1 MAEIKYAEL
10 QAALP
15 EVKAHLNRLREQ
27 MSEMQLFLEEGR
39 LLPKEKAEAVAQSL
53 KACMEKEKLL
63 RDAAIAL
70 KIPVDGR
77 IEEICEAARRREDEA
92 EQLRAMR
99 SVVFDYFRLT
109 TTAENVLEAL
119 EESKRNL
126 MKACSVMKEGLTD
139 ALKPYECVLEHVQ
152 SDRDADEEEIEYLR
166 DTVGKTVARAV
177 DKGWLSI
184 DPALDIDKYL
194 DDSCL
199 LLARNEDGISSSACE
214 QEGVMPDAEFAS
226 EEELGAGLDTE
237 KEEMNESDKV
247 EDGEEAEEVRHS
259 DAVTETQVS
268 EEQRLVVP
276 IHGKDDEWTGF
287 SGYMDEHVSIVLKDN
302 PAASE
307 VHATKMV
314 NQMKDRPTA
323 MVLALSRIA
332 EMKMIPA
339 DEDPAYYAIEYH
351 PDVQSLEYI
360 VAHGYGARYVI
371 DEDGKQTTYYVLS
384 SKTCA
389 GLQKDSVAQ
398 HIKTSP
404 KGTVLKRHVQSKNT
418 QPPNTWSRLQTYQSK
433 LLADYAAKER
443 LKFYSIEFD
452 REDDQFTRA
461 CCQEDDLSFMIVP
474 AVLRKGGERAWVN
487 MMQSYLENDR
497 INGPVLILVK
507 RTEDIPVLS
516 GQLCDHDSAVFNLL
530 RYAVIGA
537 PSKVLDGDLNPA
549 SMGRIPNDSV
559 QADTKESDPESSAEV
574 DVQEQT
580 SATDALTGREDV
592 SQVSQEEKPIE
603 LSKESVDLKEK
614 CPATEEI
621 SQEERTEQLEQ
632 ARRAYASHRP
642 DVGNVILKGLCK
654 LVPDMEPLEKQY
666 AYATGDP
673 MTAVEWSIAELLK
686 VFGGDCGRTKEYD
699 ALALAAWLRLCFS
712 NVVGGRETY
721 ALDANLM
728 QDNLLYTSSPAL
740 RKILFRLTEWVRRQ
754 NRGLDDYLLRAV
766 VQQNGIA
773 NQQTDLQKW
782 ATEKLENGTLLRS
795 GHYSNRII
803 ETRKLLFGNNGVIVR
818 ALQAMKSNDR
828 EKMAWVQAQVREYV
842 CLENGVICLNREAI
856 FRQMDETWKETR
868 NFAKGKGRNDPLKG
882 NERDTLSNQLHDLYG
897 HIGEWL
903 QTGES
908 SRISSEH
915 VVQIVREVTSLL
927 EDAVQDVEAAAGQ
940 KDEAEGAITV
950 LADTIKELIQRIHGT
965 DQEQHIRRR
974 FYIHL
979 LEEPWVALDVNFLPH
994 IEDRNEQIRPLD
1006 FCRRAVQYL
1015 TAPRKSW
1022 NEVIE
1027 RIFNMDRERNGGD
1040 YGCASVLRTYLSE
1053 EQPDFVWPSRYADMD
1068 RFISSAQDRQSKK
1081 GDCVY
1086 LWEQNFTA
1094 RLEMADGDG
1103 WFTTTA
1109 ERERLERVRIAVYEN
1124 YYQQNNFGFYG
1135 RALLHFVEAVHQAA
1149 MKQRPLYTQRLERLK
1164 QTLLEEDQKA
1174 PILSRINTLIEKD
1187 HFGAAESYLQQ
1198 AEQGML
1204 ELNSYGLSDTGSC
1217 FGRFVDSCSQ
1227 LCQAGR
1233 LNKNLAKTYADQHR
1247 HSQNNTTRT
1256 GEQLLRA
1263 WPENKTIP
1271 QKIEM
1276 LLRGLYLD
1284 ASVSGDGRG
1293 EHFHAVIQEPGRIEN
1308 YPHRIADFGSRLYRD
1323 GLDVELVFGNKKA
1336 ESLFTDIDAR
1346 LQKSSQA
1353 PTLILVNCTITLP
1366 ERRALARKFAE
1377 NLRTTAPCLILD
1389 RALIMYLAEIPLME
1403 RWRALIQC
1411 ALPFQPVQ
1419 LQNPFFENSSAEIPP
1434 DMFIGRRAELSTI
1447 IDPAGANLIY
1457 GGRQLGKTAL
1467 LHRAKTLQH
1476 RPEDG
1481 SWAVYTDV
1489 KDKDAQKAA
1498 VEIAKALR
1506 QRGFWQTTP
1515 SVDSWGDLT
1524 DAIEARLMNEEGKRH
1539 RLLLLIDEA
1548 DRLLIECEKTR
1559 YTELDQFKRLQN
1571 TTEGRFKF
1579 VMAGL
1584 HNVLR
1589 FSQKALDHNSGLPQ
1603 LQGITVKPLSF
1614 MDARELLEMPLSYL
1628 GFTIQSGGEDV
1639 IAQILFNTNYFPG
1652 LVHFYASR
1660 LVKYK
1665 HKNAA
1670 KASEPPYR
1678 LDRDVLTRLLTD
1690 EDFRRMREDRFKM
1703 TLGIDVDDHSYYDTL
1718 AHLLCYCCN
1727 NSEEVMLYGMTAAEL
1742 LSECRALSDNCAL
1755 AKLDEKRVGVL
1766 LDELV
1771 DLNILRR
1778 ESGSGEMRYLFNRP
1792 SFIEMLGDKE
1802 AVQNH
1807 LLDIMTRQEA
1817 KG

>member
-1 MAEIKYAEL
+1 M
-10 QAALP
+10 
-15 EVKAHLNRLREQ
+15 
-27 MSEMQLFLEEGR
+27 
-39 LLPKEKAEAVAQSL
+39 
-53 KACMEKEKLL
+53 
-63 RDAAIAL
+63 
-70 KIPVDGR
+70 
-77 IEEICEAARRREDEA
+77 
-92 EQLRAMR
+92 
-99 SVVFDYFRLT
+99 
-109 TTAENVLEAL
+109 
-119 EESKRNL
+119 
-126 MKACSVMKEGLTD
+126 
-139 ALKPYECVLEHVQ
+139 
-152 SDRDADEEEIEYLR
+152 
-166 DTVGKTVARAV
+166 GKTVARAV
-177 DKGWLSI
+177 DKGWLSV

-194 DDSCL
+194 DGSCR
-199 LLARNEDGISSSACE
+199 LLARDEDGISGLACE
-214 QEGVMPDAEFAS
+214 QERVMPDAELTS
-226 EEELGAGLDTE
+226 GEEPGKELGEKTE
-237 KEEMNESDKV
+237 ETNEPDADEGGKDLVEEGKPTDESTEVPIV
-247 EDGEEAEEVRHS
+247 EE
-259 DAVTETQVS
+259 TETTASVRD
-268 EEQRLVVP
+268 E
-276 IHGKDDEWTGF
+276 DDEWTGF

-302 PAASE
+302 PSASE

-314 NQMKDRPTA
+314 NRMKERPAA

-339 DEDPAYYAIEYH
+339 DQEPAYYAMEFH
-351 PDVQSLEYI
+351 PDAQSLEYI

-389 GLQKDSVAQ
+389 GLQKESVAQ
-398 HIKTSP
+398 YIKNSP
-404 KGTVLKRHVQSKNT
+404 KGVVLKRHVQNRNT
-418 QPPNTWSRLQTYQSK
+418 QPPDAWSRLQTYQSK

-443 LKFYSIEFD
+443 LEFYSIEFD
-452 REDDQFTRA
+452 REDDQFTHA
-461 CCQEDDLSFMIVP
+461 HCQEDDLSFMIVP
-474 AVLRKGGERAWVN
+474 AVLRKGGECAWVE
-487 MMQSYLENDR
+487 MMRSYLENDR
-497 INGPVLILVK
+497 INAPVLVLVK
-507 RTEDIPVLS
+507 CAEDIPVLS
-516 GQLCDHDSAVFNLL
+516 GQLCDRDSTAFDLL
-530 RYAVIGA
+530 RYAVIDA
-537 PSKVLDGDLNPA
+537 PSEVLDGELNPA
-549 SMGRIPNDSV
+549 SIGRSPNDSDQTEV
-559 QADTKESDPESSAEV
+559 EEPRQESSTEA
-574 DVQEQT
+574 DAQEQRGAEA
-580 SATDALTGREDV
+580 SDALIGCEDASLV
-592 SQVSQEEKPIE
+592 LQKENPTVPPEE
-603 LSKESVDLKEK
+603 SADLKET
-614 CPATEEI
+614 CSATEGI
-621 SQEERTEQLEQ
+621 SQEEQAEQLEQ

-654 LVPDMEPLEKQY
+654 LVPELELLEKQY

-673 MTAVEWSIAELLK
+673 MRAAEWSIAELLK
-686 VFGGDCGRTKEYD
+686 VFGGDCGKNKEYD

-712 NVVGGRETY
+712 NAMESSEIY

-728 QDNLLYTSSPAL
+728 QDNLLYTNFPAL
-740 RKILFRLTEWVRRQ
+740 REILFRLTEWVRKQ
-754 NRGLDDYLLRAV
+754 KRGLDDYLLRTV

-773 NQQTDLQKW
+773 NQLTDLQKW
-782 ATEKLENGTLLRS
+782 AAEKLENGTLLRS
-795 GHYSNRII
+795 GHYANRII
-803 ETRKLLFGNNGVIVR
+803 ETRKLLFGNNGVIIR
-818 ALQAMKSNDR
+818 ALRAMKSNER
-828 EKMAWVQAQVREYV
+828 EKMASIQAEVHEYV
-842 CLENGVICLNREAI
+842 CLENGIVRLNREAI
-856 FRQMDETWKETR
+856 LRQMDEAWKETR
-868 NFAKGKGRNDPLKG
+868 SFAKGKGRNESLKG
-882 NERDTLSNQLHDLYG
+882 DERDTLSNQLQDLYE

-903 QTGES
+903 LTGES
-908 SRISSEH
+908 SRISTEQNRA
-915 VVQIVREVTSLL
+915 VVQIVRELTTLL
-927 EDAVQDVEAAAGQ
+927 EDAVRDIEAAVAQ
-940 KDEAEGAITV
+940 KDEAEGAIIV
-950 LADTIKELIQRIHGT
+950 LSDTIKELLQRINGT
-965 DQEQHIRRR
+965 DQEQHVRRR

-1006 FCRRAVQYL
+1006 FCRRAEQYL
-1015 TAPRKSW
+1015 AAPRKSW
-1022 NEVIE
+1022 DEVIE
-1027 RIFNMDRERNGGD
+1027 RIFNMDKERNGGD
-1040 YGCASVLRTYLSE
+1040 YACASVLRNYLSE
-1053 EQPDFVWPSRYADMD
+1053 EQPDFVWPSKYADMD

-1135 RALLHFVEAVHQAA
+1135 RALLHFVEAVHQDA
-1149 MKQRPLYTQRLERLK
+1149 MKQRPLYTKRLERLK
-1164 QTLLEEDQKA
+1164 QTLSEEDQNA
-1174 PILSRINTLIEKD
+1174 PILSRISILIEKD

-1227 LCQAGR
+1227 LCQSAR
-1233 LNKNLAKTYADQHR
+1233 LNKSLARTYAEQHR
-1247 HSQNNTTRT
+1247 HSLNNTTKT
-1256 GEQLLRA
+1256 GEELLRA
-1263 WPENKTIP
+1263 WPENKTTP
-1271 QKIEM
+1271 QTIEK

-1284 ASVSGDGRG
+1284 ASVSGNGTG
-1293 EHFHAVIQEPGRIEN
+1293 AHFHAVIQEPGRIEN
-1308 YPHRIADFGSRLYRD
+1308 YPHRIADFGSRLYKD

-1377 NLRTTAPCLILD
+1377 NIRTTAPCLVLD
-1389 RALIMYLAEIPLME
+1389 RALVMYLAEIPLME

-1476 RPEDG
+1476 RPKDG
-1481 SWAVYTDV
+1481 SWAVYVDV
-1489 KDKDAQKAA
+1489 KDKNAQQAA
-1498 VEIAKALR
+1498 VEIAKAL
-1506 QRGFWQTTP
+1506 QHRGFWKTTP
-1515 SVDSWGDLT
+1515 AVESWGDLT
-1524 DAIEARLMNEEGKRH
+1524 DAIEARLMNEEGNRH

-1548 DRLLIECEKTR
+1548 DHLLTECEETR
-1559 YTELDQFKRLQN
+1559 YTELDQYKRLQN

-1614 MDARELLEMPLSYL
+1614 SDARELLEMPLSYL
-1628 GFTIQSGGEDV
+1628 GFTIQSGEDDV

-1665 HKNAA
+1665 YKNAA

-1690 EDFRRMREDRFKM
+1690 EDFRKMREDRFRM
-1703 TLGIDVDDHSYYDTL
+1703 TLGVDVDDHSYYDTL

-1766 LDELV
+1766 LDELK
-1771 DLNILRR
+1771 DLNILRK
-1778 ESGSGEMRYLFNRP
+1778 ESDNGETRYLFNRT
-1792 SFIEMLGDKE
+1792 SFIEMLGDKKT
-1802 AVQNH
+1802 VQDH
-1807 LLDIMTRQEA
+1807 LLDILTKQEA